1 MAEAFVR
8 GKPAM
13 MRVVAAQ
20 QRPLVARVHGGRVS
34 LWLGFADP

>member
-1 MAEAFVR
+1 MAEAFVG

-20 QRPLVARVHGGRVS
+20 PRPFVAKVHGGRVS
-34 LWLGFADP
+34 LWLEFADP